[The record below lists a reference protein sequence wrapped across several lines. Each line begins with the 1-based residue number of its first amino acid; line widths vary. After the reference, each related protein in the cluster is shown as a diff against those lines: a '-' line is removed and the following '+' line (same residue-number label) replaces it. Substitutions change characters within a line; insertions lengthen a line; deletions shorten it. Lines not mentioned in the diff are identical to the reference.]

1 VDPNRSLVETTKAL
15 TVNNTTTSVL
25 ARRLRISSDYTTPPY
40 EAGWA
45 TEAIFFLQVEGPHP
59 ELSITAEVSPDGIAW
74 VRLGAEG
81 RLLATESLVALPLAA
96 FGNWIRLRVAGAS
109 TDDPARILVH
119 VNLKG

>member
-1 VDPNRSLVETTKAL
+1 VDPNRSPVETTKAL

-25 ARRLRISSDYTTPPY
+25 ARRLRIDSDYTTPPY

-59 ELSITAEVSPDGIAW
+59 ELNITAEVSPDGIAW
-74 VRLGAEG
+74 VRLGAEE
-81 RLLATESLVALPLAA
+81 RLPVAESIVPLPLQT
-96 FGNWIRLRVAGAS
+96 FGNWIRLRVTGAS
-109 TDDPARILVH
+109 SDDPARILVH